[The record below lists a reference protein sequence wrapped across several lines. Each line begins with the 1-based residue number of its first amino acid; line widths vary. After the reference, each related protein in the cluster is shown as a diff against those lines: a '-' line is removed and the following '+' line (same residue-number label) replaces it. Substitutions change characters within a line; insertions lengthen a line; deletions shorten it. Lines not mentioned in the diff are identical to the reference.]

1 MERMVDRDRLIPIGR
16 VLEPHGK
23 NGSLKVL
30 PLTDSPSY
38 YETCRE
44 IYIDSEEGLR
54 RHAVKSLA
62 VAAAGWILSVDEVT
76 GRDGANTLRG
86 AEVLV
91 PEASLRPLETDEYF
105 RHDLVGCTVE
115 TMAGKTLGRVREVMM
130 GTAQHLLVVCS
141 GASEVL
147 LPLVS
152 EIVRDVDT
160 ENQVIR
166 VEPPPGLLELNG

>member
-1 MERMVDRDRLIPIGR
+1 MTRMVDRDRLIPIGR
-16 VLEPHGK
+16 VLEPHGTK
-23 NGSLKVL
+23 GNLKVL

-44 IYIDSEEGLR
+44 LYIDSEEGLR

-62 VAAAGWILSVDEVT
+62 VVATGWILSVEEVT
-76 GRDGANTLRG
+76 GRDGANALKG

-91 PEASLRPLETDEYF
+91 PEASLRPLEADEYF

-115 TMAGKTLGRVREVMM
+115 TMAGEKLGSVREVMVD
-130 GTAQHLLVVCS
+130 TSQHLLVVS
-141 GASEVL
+141 GGANDVL

-160 ENQVIR
+160 VNRVIR